1 MSLARR
7 GAAALGLLT
16 ALLSA
21 CASDDVVAVRRC
33 DGGLCISGG
42 GDGGSDSAF
51 CQGSGPRIS
60 GAQDSR
66 ICGGA
71 LIASLLPAALCT
83 CSGISGGDLLTDSFD
98 SALGPYAPGQT
109 GGELRSLGPLTT
121 QGSWDVGGALR
132 TSDATGVQILSG
144 SLRARGPAQIL
155 GALRGETAVFE
166 RDADVGGGIGL
177 VNLTVGGTLTTPD
190 TGSIAVSG
198 QRSTPSTR
206 LGPVAVPPPC
216 PCELDP
222 YVSGPILALT
232 QANDDA
238 RLGLSKDQLEGFVG
252 DAVLTLPC
260 GGYFFQRIAG
270 AGSLELR
277 IEGRVELAIAGGL
290 DVGGRLTIGLAPG
303 AELDLYV
310 HGDITVGGA
319 VAIGDKAAPP
329 RLRLFPGGV
338 DTIRLAGGG
347 YLSAAV
353 LGRRRDLLT
362 SAPLDVYGAMIA
374 ESVSVNAAL
383 RLHYDPQ
390 VRALSGSCGPP
401 P

>member
-1 MSLARR
+1 MTRTRR
-7 GAAALGLLT
+7 GGVTLSIVAALLT
-16 ALLSA
+16 A

-33 DGGLCISGG
+33 DGGPCDSG
-42 GDGGSDSAF
+42 GDGGTDSVF

-71 LIASLLPAALCT
+71 LIANLLPAALCT

-109 GGELRSLGPLTT
+109 GGELRSLGPLAP

-144 SLRARGPAQIL
+144 SLRVRGPAQIQ

-177 VNLTVGGTLTTPD
+177 VNLTVGGTLTAPD
-190 TGSIAVSG
+190 PAAIAVSG

-206 LGPVAVPPPC
+206 TAPVVVPPPC
-216 PCELDP
+216 PCDLDP

-232 QANDDA
+232 QTNDDT
-238 RLGLSKDQLEGFVG
+238 RLGLTKDQLEGFVG
-252 DAVLTLPC
+252 DPVLTLPC
-260 GGYFFQRIAG
+260 GGYFFQRVAG
-270 AGSLELR
+270 LGSLELR
-277 IEGRVELAIAGGL
+277 IQGRVELAIAGGL
-290 DVGGRLTIGLAPG
+290 DVGGRLTISLAPE

-347 YLSAAV
+347 YVSAAV
-353 LGRRRDLLT
+353 LGRRRDLIT

-374 ESVSVNAAL
+374 ESASVNAAL

-390 VRALSGSCGPP
+390 VRSLSGSCGPP